1 MIYLVLAAPI
11 SGAAKLADERVR
23 RRLAVGEGL
32 VNVDWDWAYVVEIL
46 PELLSATLIT
56 IRIALSGFAVAL
68 AVGLLIAVARMSH
81 FRIVSRTAWA
91 LTESV
96 RLTPLLVQLFFAFYV
111 LPELGI
117 KLPAEPTGILVIG
130 LHYATYTSEVYRA
143 GIRAVDRGQWEASIA
158 LSLPLLP
165 VWWRIILPQ
174 AVRPMIPALGNFLI
188 QLFKEVP
195 LLSTIT
201 VYELLNTANL
211 IASSSFRYLETLTL
225 VGLIFFLLSYP
236 SSLLTRHL
244 EVRLART

>member
-1 MIYLVLAAPI
+1 M
-11 SGAAKLADERVR
+11 
-23 RRLAVGEGL
+23 
-32 VNVDWDWAYVVEIL
+32 NVDWDWAYVVEIL
-46 PELLSATLIT
+46 PDLLSATLIT

-81 FRIVSRTAWA
+81 IRLVSGAAWA
-91 LTESV
+91 LTESI

-143 GIRAVDRGQWEASIA
+143 GIRAVHRGQWEASIA
-158 LSLPLLP
+158 LSLPLFS
-165 VWWRIILPQ
+165 VWRRIILPQ

-225 VGLIFFLLSYP
+225 VGVIFILLSYP

-244 EVRLART
+244 ELRFART

>member
-1 MIYLVLAAPI
+1 M
-11 SGAAKLADERVR
+11 S
-23 RRLAVGEGL
+23 
-32 VNVDWDWAYVVEIL
+32 VDWDWHYVFEIL
-46 PELLSATLIT
+46 PELLQATLVT
-56 IRIALSGFAVAL
+56 IRLALAGFGVAL
-68 AVGLLIAVARMSH
+68 AVGLVVAIARMN
-81 FRIVSRTAWA
+81 RNPLVSRLAWA
-91 LTESV
+91 FTEFI

-143 GIRAVDRGQWEASIA
+143 GIRAVATGQWEAATA
-158 LSLPLLP
+158 LSLPIFA
-165 VWWRIILPQ
+165 VWRRIILPQ
-174 AVRPMIPALGNFLI
+174 AFRPMVPALGNYLI

-211 IASSSFRYLETLTL
+211 LASSSFRYLETLTM
-225 VGLIFFLLSYP
+225 VGLIFLLLSYP

-244 EVRLART
+244 ESRLAKT